1 MMKLPALLATA
12 ALLGI
17 ASTPVLAQKDGQ
29 TAVATAPGKAV
40 AVRTRSL
47 TATVTE
53 IDVAKRQV
61 TLKGPKGD
69 AVPMTVGP
77 EVRNLDKIK
86 AGDQVVVRYQEAL
99 SLTLKKDGKDL
110 PSASETVGAARAQPG
125 QAPGGGAVQQI
136 EVTADVVAV
145 DAKNQVVTLK
155 GPQRTVDLLVRD
167 PAQFKLI
174 KVGDQ
179 IQAVYAQALVLTVE
193 PAPARK

>member
-1 MMKLPALLATA
+1 MKLPALLAAA

-17 ASTPVLAQKDGQ
+17 AAPPVLAQKDGQ
-29 TAVATAPGKAV
+29 TTVATAPGKAM

-53 IDVAKRQV
+53 IDLAKRQV
-61 TLKGPKGD
+61 SLKGPKGD
-69 AVPMTVGP
+69 PVPMTVGP
-77 EVRNLDKIK
+77 EVRNLDKVK
-86 AGDQVVVRYQEAL
+86 VGDQVVVRYQEAL
-99 SLTLKKDGKDL
+99 SLALKKDGKEL

-125 QAPGGGAVQQI
+125 QAPGGGAVQQV

-145 DAKNQVVTLK
+145 DAKSQVVTLK
-155 GPQRTVDLLVRD
+155 GPQRTVELVVRD

-193 PAPARK
+193 AAPPVKK